1 LSALDAVPGE
11 TPARRATSVI
21 VTGLRL
27 MGLEAASPRRRTP
40 KWATVPA
47 LVGGHV
53 ARSIGVIHPK
63 SYVLQFS
70 GHSMELGY
78 YGLIQAKNAWMS

>member
-1 LSALDAVPGE
+1 VA
-11 TPARRATSVI
+11 
-21 VTGLRL
+21 
-27 MGLEAASPRRRTP
+27 
-40 KWATVPA
+40 A

-70 GHSMELGY
+70 AHSTESG
-78 YGLIQAKNAWMS
+78 